1 MDRPERPFDRRPCE
15 QGGAVIGAATGRRT
29 RSVVRRP
36 RLWALAALA
45 LALGWLGPLASVGPP
60 GLMGPAELRAQA
72 GTGAAA
78 ATAGLEV
85 LEAAAER
92 YRRIDAL
99 CADFKQQL
107 VNTLLGE
114 ERVSRGRLCQR
125 HPNFFRMDFTDPDGD
140 LVLSDGRSFHLYY
153 PSMNPG
159 QVVRIPLD
167 PERGGLDFQ
176 REFLSDPG
184 ARYDV
189 TLEGRERVGDTMTQ
203 RLHLVPIEPSPT
215 LEAWLWIDPDEAV
228 IRQVRLNDRN
238 GVQRTIELS
247 AIQWNPALGVEAFEF
262 VLPAGAQIVDAPGA
276 RGVER

>member
-1 MDRPERPFDRRPCE
+1 MRRIKR
-15 QGGAVIGAATGRRT
+15 GKGHGLLATGL
-29 RSVVRRP
+29 
-36 RLWALAALA
+36 RLGLGIG
-45 LALGWLGPLASVGPP
+45 LALGVALA
-60 GLMGPAELRAQA
+60 GPAGLRAQDSA
-72 GTGAAA
+72 P
-78 ATAGLEV
+78 GLAV
-85 LEAAAER
+85 LEAAANR
-92 YRRIDAL
+92 YRQVDAL
-99 CADFKQQL
+99 CADFEQHL

-125 HPNFFRMDFTDPDGD
+125 QPNFFRMDFTDPDGD

-184 ARYDV
+184 ARYEV
-189 TLEGRERVGDTMTQ
+189 ALEGRERVGGVETQ
-203 RLHLVPIEPSPT
+203 RLHLVPREPSPT
-215 LEAWLWIDPDEAV
+215 LEAWLWIDPSEAV

-247 AIQWNPALGVEAFEF
+247 AIQWNPALGTDAFEF
-262 VLPAGAQIVDAPGA
+262 VLPAGARIVDAPGA
-276 RGVER
+276 RGARP